1 MKKKKICK
9 GAEVKYSIAK
19 LKVTGNNIQSIA
31 NFKSMIGRERF
42 PRKYRS
48 TTLYTTL
55 ELYFVIIKEG
65 L

>member
-1 MKKKKICK
+1 MKKKKKICK

-55 ELYFVIIKEG
+55 
-65 L
+65 